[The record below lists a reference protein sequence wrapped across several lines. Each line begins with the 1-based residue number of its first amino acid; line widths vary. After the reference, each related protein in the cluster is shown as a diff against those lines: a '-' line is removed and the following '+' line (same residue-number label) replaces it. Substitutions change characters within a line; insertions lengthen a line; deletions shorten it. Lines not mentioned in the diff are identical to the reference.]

1 MAENIDELYMRGREA
16 FDKGDYK
23 EAERCFLDVVK
34 ARPYADVFN
43 KLGLIFHSKGELGK
57 AASAFKKALDINPSY
72 TEVSLNLAVTLNDL
86 GRYNE
91 AGEIFSKAAKIAH
104 SAPYTLDPYI
114 KGKLANEHAK
124 IGDMYYDL
132 GLYGEA
138 VEEYKKSITLRPTFI
153 DILTK
158 IGIAYREKGLYNEAI
173 QCYDEVLR
181 INPGVAV
188 VWTNKGYCY
197 AMLNKYSEALECL
210 DKSLEINPED
220 AAGLGIQEGDVV
232 VEPETIREP
241 QQFLLDGFHRDAGGR
256 IAEAL
261 QDAQEPLDTQHLV
274 LGVVDFEG
282 TVAEDQQ
289 AVTGVEVRFG

>member
-16 FDKGDYK
+16 FDKDDYK
-23 EAERCFLDVVK
+23 EAELCFLEVVK
-34 ARPYADVFN
+34 TRPYADVFN
-43 KLGLIFHSKGELGK
+43 KLGQIFHSKGELGK
-57 AASAFKKALDINPSY
+57 AASAFKKALEINPSY
-72 TEVSLNLAVTLNDL
+72 TEVSLNLAVTLNDM

-138 VEEYKKSITLRPTFI
+138 VEEYKKSIKLRPTFI

-173 QCYDEVLR
+173 REFMK
-181 INPGVAV
+181 A
-188 VWTNKGYCY
+188 K
-197 AMLNKYSEALECL
+197 
-210 DKSLEINPED
+210 EINPKYIP
-220 AAGLGIQEGDVV
+220 ARVNLGI
-232 VEPETIREP
+232 TYYMK
-241 QQFLLDGFHRDAGGR
+241 GFIDMAVSEWT
-256 IAEAL
+256 EAL
-261 QDAQEPLDTQHLV
+261 KVSPGNTDALMYLKFVQSENEETSL
-274 LGVVDFEG
+274 
-282 TVAEDQQ
+282 
-289 AVTGVEVRFG
+289 

>member
-16 FDKGDYK
+16 FDKEDFK
-23 EAERCFLDVVK
+23 EAERCFLEVVK
-34 ARPYADVFN
+34 TRPYADVFN
-43 KLGLIFHSKGELGK
+43 KLGLIFHGKGELGK
-57 AASAFKKALDINPSY
+57 AASAFKKALEINPSY

-91 AGEIFSKAAKIAH
+91 AGDVFSKAAKIAH

-138 VEEYKKSITLRPTFI
+138 VEEYKKSIKLRPTFI

-173 QCYDEVLR
+173 REFMK
-181 INPGVAV
+181 A
-188 VWTNKGYCY
+188 K
-197 AMLNKYSEALECL
+197 
-210 DKSLEINPED
+210 EINPKYIPSRVN
-220 AAGLGIQEGDVV
+220 LGITYYMKG
-232 VEPETIREP
+232 
-241 QQFLLDGFHRDAGGR
+241 FLDMAVSEWN
-256 IAEAL
+256 EAL
-261 QDAQEPLDTQHLV
+261 KVSPGNTDAQMYLKFVQSENEPTEL
-274 LGVVDFEG
+274 
-282 TVAEDQQ
+282 
-289 AVTGVEVRFG
+289 

>member
-16 FDKGDYK
+16 FDKGDYT
-23 EAERCFLDVVK
+23 EAELCFIEVVK
-34 ARPYADVFN
+34 TRPYADVFN
-43 KLGLIFHSKGELGK
+43 KLGQIFHGKGELGK
-57 AASAFKKALDINPSY
+57 AASAFKKALEINPSY

-104 SAPYTLDPYI
+104 SAPFTLDPYI

-138 VEEYKKSITLRPTFI
+138 VEEYKKSIKLRPTFI

-173 QCYDEVLR
+173 REFMK
-181 INPGVAV
+181 A
-188 VWTNKGYCY
+188 K
-197 AMLNKYSEALECL
+197 
-210 DKSLEINPED
+210 EINPKYIPSRVN
-220 AAGLGIQEGDVV
+220 LGITYYMKG
-232 VEPETIREP
+232 
-241 QQFLLDGFHRDAGGR
+241 FLDMAVSEWN
-256 IAEAL
+256 EAL
-261 QDAQEPLDTQHLV
+261 KVSPGNTDAQMYLKFVQSENEPTEL
-274 LGVVDFEG
+274 
-282 TVAEDQQ
+282 
-289 AVTGVEVRFG
+289 

>member
-16 FDKGDYK
+16 YDKEDFK
-23 EAERCFLDVVK
+23 EAERFFLEVVK

-43 KLGLIFHSKGELGK
+43 KLGLIFHNKGELGK
-57 AASAFKKALDINPSY
+57 AASAFKKALEINPSY
-72 TEVSLNLAVTLNDL
+72 TEVSLNLAVTLNDM

-138 VEEYKKSITLRPTFI
+138 VEEYKKSIKLRPTFI

-173 QCYDEVLR
+173 REFMKAKEINTKYIPAR
-181 INPGVAV
+181 IN
-188 VWTNKGYCY
+188 
-197 AMLNKYSEALECL
+197 
-210 DKSLEINPED
+210 
-220 AAGLGIQEGDVV
+220 LGITYYMKGFIDMAVSEWNDALKVS
-232 VEPETIREP
+232 PENS
-241 QQFLLDGFHRDAGGR
+241 DALMYLKFVQS
-256 IAEAL
+256 ENEETTL
-261 QDAQEPLDTQHLV
+261 
-274 LGVVDFEG
+274 
-282 TVAEDQQ
+282 
-289 AVTGVEVRFG
+289 

>member
-1 MAENIDELYMRGREA
+1 MAENIEELYMRGREA
-16 FDKGDYK
+16 FDKADFK
-23 EAERCFLDVVK
+23 EAELCFLEVVK

-43 KLGLIFHSKGELGK
+43 KLGQIFHNKGELGK
-57 AASAFKKALDINPSY
+57 AASAFKKALEINPSY
-72 TEVSLNLAVTLNDL
+72 TEVSLNLAVTLNDM

-138 VEEYKKSITLRPTFI
+138 VEEYKKSIKLRPTFI

-173 QCYDEVLR
+173 REFMK
-181 INPGVAV
+181 A
-188 VWTNKGYCY
+188 K
-197 AMLNKYSEALECL
+197 
-210 DKSLEINPED
+210 EINPKYIP
-220 AAGLGIQEGDVV
+220 ARINLGI
-232 VEPETIREP
+232 TYYMK
-241 QQFLLDGFHRDAGGR
+241 GFIDMAVSEWT
-256 IAEAL
+256 EAL
-261 QDAQEPLDTQHLV
+261 KVSPDNTDALMYLKFVQSENEETTL
-274 LGVVDFEG
+274 
-282 TVAEDQQ
+282 
-289 AVTGVEVRFG
+289 